1 VGFIDG
7 MKISGKIEKIMHG
20 VKVVIFDQVLVALE
34 KGRAEAVGPGTGIIV
49 HAEKGSADF
58 A

>member
-1 VGFIDG
+1 MDG
-7 MKISGKIEKIMHG
+7 TKISGKIEKIMHG
-20 VKVVIFDQVLVALE
+20 GQGGHFDQVLVALE
-34 KGRAEAVGPGTGIIV
+34 KGRPEAVGPGTGIIV